1 MPIEPAFS
9 PQTAPPM
16 CDLQAG
22 LCQIADLLAE
32 PGGPALPSASP
43 AVVHYVGDP
52 MCSWCWGISPA
63 VKGLEAHCRA
73 RGIGF
78 SITVG
83 GLRAGGG
90 DAWNAVFKDFL
101 RREWTHIAQVTG
113 QPFGM
118 ALLERGHFDY
128 DTEPACRAVVAARA
142 VARDAGLPETTA
154 LAFFSA
160 VQRGFYVDG
169 ADPKEVDF
177 YRGVC
182 ASVGIAFEA
191 FAAAFASAAT
201 VRQTGEEFMRCRQ
214 MGVHSF
220 PSVLVEVNGQ
230 LDVIGRGFT
239 TEKQLLDRLESA
251 LSGS

>member
-1 MPIEPAFS
+1 MPTEPATS
-9 PQTAPPM
+9 LPTAPPM
-16 CDLQAG
+16 CDLETG
-22 LCQIADLLAE
+22 LCQIAE
-32 PGGPALPSASP
+32 PAAPPACQARPSAP
-43 AVVHYVGDP
+43 GIAVHYVGDP

-63 VKGLEAHCRA
+63 VKGLEAHCRD
-73 RGIGF
+73 RGIAF
-78 SITVG
+78 SITLG

-90 DAWNAVFKDFL
+90 DTWNAAFRDFL
-101 RREWTHIAQVTG
+101 RREWTHIRQVTG

-118 ALLERGHFDY
+118 TLLERGHFDY

-160 VQRGFYVDG
+160 VQSRFYVEG
-169 ADPKEVDF
+169 ADPKAVDF
-177 YRGVC
+177 YREIC
-182 ASVGIAFEA
+182 ESAGIAFDA
-191 FAAAFASAAT
+191 FAAAFSSADT
-201 VRQTGEEFMRCRQ
+201 VRQTVEEFMRCRQ

-230 LDVIGRGFT
+230 LGLIGRGFT